1 MSGLVSNLKRK
12 SLSKLKSRS
21 NLKESTSDDAWR
33 WPKQLH
39 LDDLKEIKGMKGDS
53 ILGLTYYLS
62 SKYGPI
68 SQQPHVLVEGIDS

>member
-21 NLKESTSDDAWR
+21 SLKESTSDDAWK

-39 LDDLKEIKGMKGDS
+39 LDDLKEIRGMKSDS
-53 ILGLTYYLS
+53 ISILKLYLS
-62 SKYGPI
+62 SKYDSV
-68 SQQPHVLVEGIDS
+68 SQQPHM